1 MLIERPPPAGRSV
14 QLCFTGNRIARSGQ
28 DSIGRVAADREAGA
42 DYTGH
47 PEGCGRIESG
57 SAIEEKKERATG
69 QGKIGNLSTRGFSLF
84 VPSFLIFIII
94 LLVKYSL

>member
-1 MLIERPPPAGRSV
+1 MVLVWWRAGGKSV
-14 QLCFTGNRIARSGQ
+14 GRNRIARSGQ

-47 PEGCGRIESG
+47 SEGCGRTESG

-69 QGKIGNLSTRGFSLF
+69 QGKFGNLSTRGFSLF
-84 VPSFLIFIII
+84 VPSSLIFIMI
-94 LLVKYSL
+94 LLVHYSL